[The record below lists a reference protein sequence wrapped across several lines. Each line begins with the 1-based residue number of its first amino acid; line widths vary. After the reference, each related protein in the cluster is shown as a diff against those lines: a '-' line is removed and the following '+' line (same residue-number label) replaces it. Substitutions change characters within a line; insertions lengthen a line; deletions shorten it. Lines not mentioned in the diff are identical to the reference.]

1 MLKRLWNYRKD
12 EDSLVRDSFLLFSA
26 TTIVNAGAF
35 LFHVIMGRFLGP
47 ANYGILGTLLTILY
61 IINVPVNVIQT
72 IITKFVSEFN
82 ANSDLDNIN
91 SLIRRSLKKLFIF
104 GIVAAVFIIIVSPIA
119 ADFLHTTNLSI
130 LLLSPIILFSFLLP
144 VIRGNLQGLQKFKHL
159 GLNLIFEIIFK
170 LGVGILF
177 VYLGFKVYGA
187 ILAVVFSFLFPILF
201 GLAQIKN
208 YLTKKEN
215 GSGLETKQIYKYAQP
230 VLISLTLLSFLF
242 TIDVFLVKHFFN
254 EILAGYYVAAALVG
268 KIIFFAT
275 FAISQVMFPK
285 SVENFSLNKPT
296 KKILKKSLFLVSL
309 IAIPATIIYFLFPRV
324 ITIILFGKDYLPI
337 TGLLGLFGIA
347 ISLFSLSYILVLYN
361 LSINKTSLIYFLILA
376 AVLETILIF
385 FVHDTLLQILLILAS
400 TMAVVFLFLLSYTF
414 IGAKWSGSQ

>member
-61 IINVPVNVIQT
+61 IINVHVNVIQT

-144 VIRGNLQGLQKFKHL
+144 V
-159 GLNLIFEIIFK
+159 
-170 LGVGILF
+170 
-177 VYLGFKVYGA
+177 
-187 ILAVVFSFLFPILF
+187 
-201 GLAQIKN
+201 
-208 YLTKKEN
+208 
-215 GSGLETKQIYKYAQP
+215 
-230 VLISLTLLSFLF
+230 
-242 TIDVFLVKHFFN
+242 
-254 EILAGYYVAAALVG
+254 
-268 KIIFFAT
+268 
-275 FAISQVMFPK
+275 
-285 SVENFSLNKPT
+285 
-296 KKILKKSLFLVSL
+296 
-309 IAIPATIIYFLFPRV
+309 
-324 ITIILFGKDYLPI
+324 
-337 TGLLGLFGIA
+337 
-347 ISLFSLSYILVLYN
+347 
-361 LSINKTSLIYFLILA
+361 
-376 AVLETILIF
+376 
-385 FVHDTLLQILLILAS
+385 
-400 TMAVVFLFLLSYTF
+400 
-414 IGAKWSGSQ
+414 